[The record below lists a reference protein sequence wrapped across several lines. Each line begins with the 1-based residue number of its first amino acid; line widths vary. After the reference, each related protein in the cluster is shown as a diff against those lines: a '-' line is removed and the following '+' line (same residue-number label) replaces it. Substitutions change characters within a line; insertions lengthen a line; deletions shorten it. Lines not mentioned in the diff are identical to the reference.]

1 MTRSYSELERIST
14 FKDRFSYLKLDGVV
28 GKDTFGF
35 DRYVNQN
42 FYSSRDWKRA
52 RNYVITRDL
61 GCDLGI
67 PGFEIFSGLLVHH
80 MNPISLDDIVHG
92 EYWII
97 DPEFLITTSLQTHN
111 AIHYGDSESI
121 PRGPIVR
128 TSGDTTL
135 W

>member
-1 MTRSYSELERIST
+1 MTRSYSELERITT
-14 FKDRFSYLKLDGVV
+14 FDERFAYLMLDGVV

-35 DRYVNQN
+35 DRHVNQN

-52 RNYVITRDL
+52 RNYVITRDF

-67 PGFEIFSGLLVHH
+67 PGFEIFKDLFVHH
-80 MNPISLDDIVHG
+80 MNPISLNDIVHG

-97 DPEFLITTSLQTHN
+97 DPEFLITTSRQTHL
-111 AIHYGDSESI
+111 AIHYGDSEGI

-128 TSGDTTL
+128 THGDTTL

>member
-1 MTRSYSELERIST
+1 M
-14 FKDRFSYLKLDGVV
+14 LDGVV

-35 DRYVNQN
+35 DRHVNQN
-42 FYSSRDWKRA
+42 FYSSRDWRRA

-67 PGFEIFSGLLVHH
+67 PGFEIFKDLFVHH
-80 MNPISLDDIVHG
+80 MNPISLNDIVHG

-97 DPEFLITTSLQTHN
+97 DPEFLITTSRQTHL
-111 AIHYGDSESI
+111 AIHYGDSEGI